1 MKTLLKVSTA
11 ITLALT
17 VSAASAQQHRV
28 VKLWETPNKLA
39 IPESVFP
46 DGIILYVALING
58 KPWDK
63 DGVGGIAK
71 VSTEGKI
78 IDTVWVTGLNSPKGM
93 GKHGNRLY
101 VADMDEVVTID
112 IKKGT
117 VTGKIKIDGA
127 VNLNDITIDKKGTV
141 YVTDSNLGKVFKL
154 EGKTSV
160 LYLEGLK
167 GLNGIKAVDND
178 LYVLADAMYKVDA
191 AKKLTKIT
199 TLENGG
205 DGIEPVGNGDFLVTS
220 WSGYLYYVNADGTK
234 DILLD
239 THTANSQTADIG
251 YDPVNKIVYVPTFF
265 AKSVVAYTLQ

>member
-1 MKTLLKVSTA
+1 MKTLFKVSAA
-11 ITLALT
+11 ITLALSI
-17 VSAASAQQHRV
+17 SAASAQQHRV

-46 DGIILYVALING
+46 DGKILYVALING

-63 DGVGGIAK
+63 DGVGSIGK

-78 IDTVWVTGLNSPKGM
+78 IDTAWVTGLNSPKGM
-93 GKHGNRLY
+93 GKHGNILY

-112 IKKGT
+112 IKKGA
-117 VTGKIKIDGA
+117 VISKIKIDGA
-127 VNLNDITIDKKGTV
+127 ENLNDITIDKKGAI
-141 YVTDSNLGKVFKL
+141 YVTDSKLGKVFKL
-154 EGKTSV
+154 DGNKGM

-178 LYVLADAMYKVDA
+178 LYVLADAMYRVDP

-205 DGIEPVGNGDFLVTS
+205 DGIEPIGNGDFLVTA
-220 WSGYLYYVNADGTK
+220 WQGYLYYVKADGTK

-239 THTANSQTADIG
+239 THTANIQTADIG
-251 YDPVNKIVYVPTFF
+251 YDPSTKTIYVPTFF
-265 AKSVVAYTLQ
+265 AKSVAAYTLQ